1 MPEIY
6 DETSSSFD
14 ISRAIILE
22 CLCRETAEYSS
33 YSDRRSRLESAI
45 TADGSTRVGVEV
57 GVSGNPEHESDHERG
72 NAVYEWLL
80 ASTLMYTHP
89 A

>member
-33 YSDRRSRLESAI
+33 YSDR
-45 TADGSTRVGVEV
+45 
-57 GVSGNPEHESDHERG
+57 
-72 NAVYEWLL
+72 
-80 ASTLMYTHP
+80 
-89 A
+89 